1 MSRSEQLTFQDA
13 VQLSSP
19 AMFNLMLKPIGSA
32 CNLDCSYCYY
42 LDKAMQYGGRE
53 PVMDD
58 ELLERC
64 IRECIAANTA
74 GQASF
79 CWHGGEPLLLG
90 VDFFR
95 RAVALQ
101 KRYAEGRQISNT
113 IQTNGLLI
121 DAEWC
126 DFFAENDFLVGLSLD
141 GPRDVH
147 DAFRRTRGGEGTFDR
162 VMRAVGQMLERGVEF
177 NTLSVVNSLSEG
189 RGAEIYAFLRDAG
202 SRFMQFLP
210 AVERVV
216 DHPQSRRPVIVAPGT
231 PGSRPAEWS
240 VSAEGYGRFLTDV
253 FDVWVTGDVGTCFVQ
268 MFDATLAGW
277 CGVQPG
283 ICTMCETCGDELVV
297 EHNGDVYPCDH
308 FVYPERKLGN
318 IRERSLSDLYA
329 SSVRIA
335 FGLDKRNALPRECL
349 QCEYGFA
356 CHGECPKHRFE
367 KGRDG
372 RPLNALCAGLQYY
385 FRHVEPYMD
394 YMRGLLE
401 QGLPASGVMPWARR
415 RMGLEL

>member
-147 DAFRRTRGGEGTFDR
+147 DAFRRTRGGEETFDR

-372 RPLNALCAGLQYY
+372 RSLNALCAGLQYY

>member
-113 IQTNGLLI
+113 IQTNGMLI

-189 RGAEIYAFLRDAG
+189 RGAEIYVFLRDAG

-240 VSAEGYGRFLTDV
+240 VSAEGNGRFLTDV

-283 ICTMCETCGDELVV
+283 ICTMCETCGDALVV

-367 KGRDG
+367 KGRDD